1 MKKSGAFLTVYALEQ
16 IGVRKTFGIPG
27 VHNME
32 IYNQLNRSP
41 HIEPILVTHEGAG
54 AFMADAVSRTSNSIG
69 TMVIVPAAG
78 MTHALSGIGEAY
90 LNGIPMLI
98 ISGGTR
104 RDTGK
109 SFQLNQLNMEKILDG
124 IIKKYSLVKRHED
137 IIPGIFNAYNIAMEG
152 EPGPVFIEIPVE
164 LQVAYEAVGT
174 LPKFPGLSKQK
185 FEDSST
191 ENKMNTLS
199 AFADDDLESKSPVHG
214 AVDLLLNAKN
224 PGLYVGWGAVDAFE
238 ETKKIAEL
246 LGAPVSTTLQGKS
259 SFPANHPLHT
269 SIGYGPTATPAGQN
283 AFKNCDCLLAVGVRF
298 SELATGSYSL
308 KTPTNLIHVD
318 INSDVFNKN
327 YSAQIT
333 LEGDAKQVLEVIIKE
348 LESRGRNNPVNY
360 SLLANSIKK
369 DKEDYRN
376 SWLKKA
382 NEQMVSPG
390 FFFNALRNSLNDEA
404 FVVTDDGNHTFLTA
418 ELFPVHKPRNFISP
432 TDFNCMGYGV
442 PATIATKLMN
452 KTNQVVGIVSDGAF
466 MMTGLEL
473 VTAFTHK
480 LGLIIFVFHDGE
492 LVKLAQLEENQQ
504 VSRTSSIIGEINING
519 IADAVHA
526 KYIQILNDVD
536 INGAIKDALE
546 FVQKRENVIVDVN
559 IDYSRKT
566 NLEEGVLKAN
576 LSRMPISEKIK
587 MLLKTGKRHILG
599 E

>member
-27 VHNME
+27 VHNTE

-41 HIEPILVTHEGAG
+41 HIESVLVTHEGAG

-78 MTHALSGIGEAY
+78 MTHALSGIAEAY

-109 SFQLNQLNMEKILDG
+109 SYQMNQLDMGSVLDG
-124 IIKKYSLVKRHED
+124 VIKKYYLVKRHEG
-137 IIPGIFNAYNIAMEG
+137 IVSSIFNAYKMAMEG
-152 EPGPVFIEIPVE
+152 EQGPVFVEIPIE
-164 LQVAYEAVGT
+164 LQTAQEAVGT
-174 LPKFPGLSKQK
+174 LPKFPGLSKPR
-185 FEDSST
+185 FGDSGA

-199 AFADDDLESKSPVHG
+199 AFANEDLKNKSSIKS
-214 AVDLLLNAKN
+214 AVDLLLSAKN

-259 SFPANHPLHT
+259 AFPANHPLHT
-269 SIGYGPTATPAGQN
+269 SIGYGSVATPPGQN

-298 SELATGSYSL
+298 SELATGSYGL

-327 YSAQIT
+327 YSAEIT
-333 LEGDAKQVLEVIIKE
+333 LEGDARQVLEVIIKE

-404 FVVTDDGNHTFLTA
+404 FVVTDDGNHALLTA

-442 PATIATKLMN
+442 PATIATKLMH
-452 KTNQVVGIVSDGAF
+452 KTNQVVGIISDGAF

-480 LGLIIFVFHDGE
+480 LGIIIFIFHDGE
-492 LVKLAQLEENQQ
+492 LAKLSQLEDNEQIR
-504 VSRTSSIIGEINING
+504 RTASIIGEINING

-536 INGAIKDALE
+536 INGAIQDALE
-546 FVQKRENVIVDVN
+546 FSQKKENVIVDVN
-559 IDYSRKT
+559 MDYSRKT
-566 NLEEGVLKAN
+566 YLEEGVLKAN

-599 E
+599 

>member
-1 MKKSGAFLTVYALEQ
+1 MKRSGAFLTVYALEQ

-32 IYNQLNRSP
+32 IYNQLNSSP
-41 HIEPILVTHEGAG
+41 HIESVLVTHEGAG

-78 MTHALSGIGEAY
+78 MTYALSGIGEAY

-98 ISGGTR
+98 ISGGTH

-109 SFQLNQLNMEKILDG
+109 SYQLNRLDMGRVLDG
-124 IIKKYSLVKRHED
+124 IVKKYYLVKRHED
-137 IIPGIFNAYNIAMEG
+137 IISSIFNAYKMAMEG
-152 EPGPVFIEIPVE
+152 EPGPVFVEIPVN
-164 LQVAYEAVGT
+164 LQTVHETVGT
-174 LPKFPGLSKQK
+174 LPKFPGLSKQM
-185 FEDSST
+185 FEDSGT
-191 ENKMNTLS
+191 EKKMNTLS
-199 AFADDDLESKSPVHG
+199 AFAADDLESKSPVQR
-214 AVDLLLNAKN
+214 AVDLLLHAKN

-298 SELATGSYSL
+298 SELATGSYVL

-348 LESRGRNNPVNY
+348 LESRGRKNPVNY

-382 NEQMVSPG
+382 NEQLVSPG

-404 FVVTDDGNHTFLTA
+404 FVVTDDGNHAFLTA
-418 ELFPVHKPRNFISP
+418 ELFPVHKPRHFISP

-492 LVKLAQLEENQQ
+492 LAKLPQLEENQQ
-504 VSRTSSIIGEINING
+504 VNRTVSIIGEINING
-519 IADAVHA
+519 IADAIHA

-546 FVQKRENVIVDVN
+546 FSQKRENVIVDVN
-559 IDYSRKT
+559 MDYSRKT
-566 NLEEGVLKAN
+566 HLEEGVLKAN